1 MHVFI
6 IARHGLSPR
15 DATRPGLC
23 RKFSITRVH
32 HAESSPFAMPDKSD
46 ARSDQSNNSAATPP
60 RARSL
65 RQVIERYDWLLI
77 CVTWVGGLIALGML
91 RFDAYGIAEAGAH
104 ALVLNWTVSEQIV
117 NPIVTLGPPD
127 FRALLFLPLGLY
139 WPGSMIAVK
148 VFTATLFFG
157 AVLLLHRRVKSVF
170 TPEVAL
176 IGSGL
181 MLIAPISFLEINAVG
196 AGPFLLLTFG
206 LAVWADQR
214 YRAKQRQLAGWYFLQ
229 LFLAM
234 VAVSLHPAGLAYP
247 LALAW
252 EWARAGKTDS
262 RHRKQFW
269 WGLAIA
275 VLLLL
280 LLRRGWY
287 GLTWWSNPFVSLDAA
302 VFAHIPDAPMAP
314 GVGAGIVLA
323 VLLVAVLVLQW
334 HRIRDNLLARML
346 GLSIV
351 CGLPAADYSW
361 ALLATALLAYFGIA
375 GLVAINERFV
385 GRSFAGQR
393 GLVLGVIF
401 IAATAFMVA
410 DKTYYNAYLR
420 QALSPLDH
428 MLDAVASEIGE
439 TEDPVKLSSQW
450 PARTMLATRHPAFP
464 LPPVPDNPEQFLP
477 SIKGIAYLLF
487 DPFAEANKP
496 LTDMLSGLTAEFE
509 TILVEQRGVVVKVRE
524 DATPAPASTP
534 SAPQGGGETLSAPAG
549 HWRE

>member
-1 MHVFI
+1 M
-6 IARHGLSPR
+6 SDNP
-15 DATRPGLC
+15 DTRP
-23 RKFSITRVH
+23 
-32 HAESSPFAMPDKSD
+32 E
-46 ARSDQSNNSAATPP
+46 QSKNSAAATLVTRP
-60 RARSL
+60 L
-65 RQVIERYDWLLI
+65 RQLAERYDWLLL
-77 CVTWVGGLIALGML
+77 CAAWVGGLIGLGML
-91 RFDAYGIAEAGAH
+91 RFDAYGITEAGAH

-148 VFTATLFFG
+148 VFTAILFFI
-157 AVLLLHRRVKSVF
+157 AVLLIHRRLKSLL

-176 IGSGL
+176 LGSGL
-181 MLIAPISFLEINAVG
+181 MLVAPISLLEINAVG

-206 LAVWADQR
+206 LAMWADER

-229 LFLAM
+229 LFLSM

-252 EWARAGKTDS
+252 EWSRAEPGDA
-262 RHRKQFW
+262 HQRKQFW
-269 WGLAIA
+269 WGLSIA
-275 VLLLL
+275 VLFLLV
-280 LLRRGWY
+280 LRRGWY
-287 GLTWWSNPFVSLDAA
+287 GLAWWSNPFASLDAA
-302 VFAHIPDAPMAP
+302 LFAHIPDAPVAP
-314 GVGAGIVLA
+314 GVGVGIVLA
-323 VLLVAVLVLQW
+323 VLLVAVLLLQW
-334 HRIRDNLLARML
+334 RRIRDNLLARTL
-346 GLSIV
+346 GLAVV

-361 ALLATALLAYFGIA
+361 ALLAITVLTYFGIA
-375 GLVAINERFV
+375 GLVAFNERFP
-385 GRSFAGQR
+385 GRTFVGQR
-393 GLVLGVIF
+393 GLVLGVVF
-401 IAATAFMVA
+401 IAATAFMIA
-410 DKTYYNAYLR
+410 DKGYHNAYLR

-477 SIKGIAYLLF
+477 SIKGIAYFLF

-496 LTDMLSGLTAEFE
+496 LTNMLSGLTAEFE

-524 DATPAPASTP
+524 TTPAGGSETPAASP
-534 SAPQGGGETLSAPAG
+534 AP
-549 HWRE
+549 